1 MSTRRVEFRCE
12 SKGHLLARATSENGA
27 DPILHVPHLAGGGE
41 LNGFAPQQGKHNATD
56 NLCH

>member
-1 MSTRRVEFRCE
+1 VEFRCE